1 MFSPALRRLV
11 LFVHVA
17 TSVGFVGAAA
27 AFLVLAIAGVTLVDE
42 AMLRGVCLSLG
53 LVTADVLVP
62 LCWASLLL
70 GIVPSLGTPWG
81 LLRYY
86 WVVVKLLLTIVATVV
101 LLLQARNVAAVAE
114 LAAGGGDLVGAL
126 PARWGMVVHAG
137 GGLVVLLVLTA
148 LSVYKPRGLT
158 PLGRRRQVVA

>member
-1 MFSPALRRLV
+1 MLSPVLRRLV

-27 AFLVLAIAGVTLVDE
+27 AFLVLAIAGVTLTDE
-42 AMLRGVCLSLG
+42 AMLRGVYLGLG
-53 LVTADVLVP
+53 LVTAEVLVP

-81 LLRYY
+81 LFRYY
-86 WVVVKLLLTIVATVV
+86 WVVIKLLLTIVATIV
-101 LLLQARNVAAVAE
+101 LLLEARSVTAVAE
-114 LAAGGGDLVGAL
+114 LAASGGDIGTAMQ
-126 PARWGMVVHAG
+126 ARWGMVLHAS

-158 PLGRRRQVVA
+158 PFGARRQAAA